1 MAQPIA
7 LPAPDAYDALTF
19 DVYGTLI
26 DWEPAILDRLADWAR
41 RNGVTA
47 SRNDLLEG
55 FDRARAHYQALTPCL
70 PYPAVLRSA
79 FSYIANAY
87 DVVPD
92 AQERQV
98 FGQSVPEWLPYDDT
112 NAAMARLKTR
122 FALGALTNMDDA
134 SFART
139 HAHLNGC
146 FDVIVTAERAQ
157 AYKPSLP
164 HFVLGL
170 TDLAAR
176 GIPPKRVLH
185 VAQSLRADVRPANL
199 LGLDIVWIN
208 RPERG
213 LGHTGFGAELAVPM
227 AEFPTM
233 QAFVDAFLGA

>member
-1 MAQPIA
+1 MS
-7 LPAPDAYDALTF
+7 LPAPEAYDALTF

-26 DWEPAILDRLADWAR
+26 DWEPAILDRLQDWAV
-41 RNGVTA
+41 RNGVDAT
-47 SRNDLLEG
+47 RNDLLEG

-70 PYPAVLRSA
+70 PYPTVLRSA
-79 FSYIANAY
+79 FSYIANTY

-92 AQERQV
+92 PDERAA
-98 FGQSVPEWLPYDDT
+98 FGQSVPEWMPYADT
-112 NAAMARLKTR
+112 NDAMARLKESFT
-122 FALGALTNMDDA
+122 LGALTNMDDA
-134 SFART
+134 QFASS
-139 HAHLNGC
+139 HAHLKDC

-176 GIPPKRVLH
+176 SIPPKRVLH
-185 VAQSLRADVRPANL
+185 VAQSLRADVRPVNL

-208 RPERG
+208 RTGRG

-233 QAFVDAFLGA
+233 KDFVEAFLGR

>member
-1 MAQPIA
+1 MS
-7 LPAPDAYDALTF
+7 LPAPDTYDALTF

-26 DWEPAILDRLADWAR
+26 DWEPAILDRLQDWAA
-41 RNGVTA
+41 RNEVEAT
-47 SRNDLLEG
+47 RNDLLEG
-55 FDRARAHYQALTPCL
+55 FDRARAHYQALTPHV

-79 FSYIANAY
+79 FSYIANTY
-87 DVVPD
+87 DIVPD
-92 AQERQV
+92 ADERAA
-98 FGQSVPEWLPYDDT
+98 FGQSVPEWLPYADT
-112 NAAMARLKTR
+112 NDAMARLKEKYT
-122 FALGALTNMDDA
+122 LGALTNMDEAQFAA
-134 SFART
+134 SHAR
-139 HAHLNGC
+139 LNGC
-146 FDVIVTAERAQ
+146 LDVIVTAERAQ

-208 RPERG
+208 RKGRG

-233 QAFVDAFLGA
+233 EAFVDALLGGKS